1 MKRLLILVF
10 LFCLTPAVYGAFEII
25 WVSDAH
31 DAVNPGTPDD
41 QGWVDVLT
49 SAGYTVDYQKNVPG
63 TGPWRGDLTA
73 AQIQALND
81 ADLVI
86 LSRDA
91 GTAAHNKPD
100 VWNSITSPMISL
112 NNYMARSS
120 IWQWVNSTSINARQT
135 YYDLKADDP
144 GHPVFEG
151 VELDAN
157 GQVVWYDA
165 TAGSGFAGF
174 MNTADVGN
182 GHLIASRPDNGN
194 LLIVEWEAGVPFYA
208 TTSQVPA
215 GKRMLFCA
223 GNQEV
228 SGTNKF
234 FGAYNLSPAGEQMF
248 LNAVAYM
255 IPEPT
260 TIVLLALGSLVL
272 TRYRRQS

>member
-1 MKRLLILVF
+1 MRRLSVLV
-10 LFCLTPAVYGAFEII
+10 LVLCLTPAVHGAFEII
-25 WVSDAH
+25 WVGDAH
-31 DAVNPGTPDD
+31 DAANPGTPDD
-41 QGWVDVLT
+41 QGWVDLLV

-63 TGPWRGDLTA
+63 TGPWRADLSA
-73 AQIQALND
+73 EQIQALNN

-91 GTAAHNKPD
+91 GTAAHNKPN
-100 VWNSITSPMISL
+100 VWNSIETPILSL

-120 IWQWVNSTSINARQT
+120 IWQWVNSTSINARQS

-151 VELDAN
+151 VQLDEN

-165 TAGSGFAGF
+165 AAGSGSTGFFA
-174 MNTADVGN
+174 TRDVGN

-194 LLIVEWEAGVPFYA
+194 LLIAEWEAGVPFYVG
-208 TTSQVPA
+208 TTQVPA
-215 GKRMLFCA
+215 ARRMLFCA
-223 GNQEV
+223 GTQEV
-228 SGTNKF
+228 SGTNKY
-234 FGAYNLSPAGEQMF
+234 FGTYNLTPAGETMF

-260 TIVLLALGSLVL
+260 TIVLLGLGSLVL
-272 TRYRRQS
+272 RRYRRS

>member
-1 MKRLLILVF
+1 MKRLLVLVSV
-10 LFCLTPAVYGAFEII
+10 LCLTPAVYGALEII
-25 WVSDAH
+25 WVGDAH
-31 DAVNPGTPDD
+31 DAANPGTPDD
-41 QGWVDVLT
+41 QGWVDLLT
-49 SAGYTVDYQKNVPG
+49 SAGYTVDYRKNVPG
-63 TGPWRGDLTA
+63 TGPWQGDLIAEET
-73 AQIQALND
+73 QALND

-91 GTAAHNKPD
+91 GTAAHNRPAA
-100 VWNSITSPMISL
+100 WNSIDTPMISL

-120 IWQWVNSTSINARQT
+120 IWQWVNSTSMSARQS

-165 TAGSGFAGF
+165 AAGSGFAGF
-174 MNTADVGN
+174 INTRDVGN

-194 LLIVEWEAGVPFYA
+194 LLIAEWEAGVPFYVG
-208 TTSQVPA
+208 TTQIPA
-215 GKRMLFCA
+215 ARRMLFCA

-234 FGAYNLSPAGEQMF
+234 FGAYNLTPAGEKMF

-272 TRYRRQS
+272 RRYRRS